1 MSDADPGDEPTEAGA
16 DGAERAEREPEPDGP
31 RGRPLTPAARVL
43 AGAALAVALIGT
55 VVGLVA
61 LTTSDRATPDD
72 RVASKVP
79 AVRGAGP
86 LDAGMAMVQG
96 QTVPLGGTG
105 TFELALD
112 NVGTTPIVVR
122 RVQVELLD
130 PHLRVVSIRGLAP
143 HRPGRLQPI
152 EGYVLPPQG
161 TVPDDQT
168 GGIQLRLSLVRP
180 GDAAAVGLR
189 VTYVGGRGTTERID
203 VVWDSWA
210 LCTPTVD
217 GAPCAPVSLN
227 ALLRRAGTPVP

>member
-1 MSDADPGDEPTEAGA
+1 MSDADPGDEPDEAGA
-16 DGAERAEREPEPDGP
+16 NGAERAEPEPDDP
-31 RGRPLTPAARVL
+31 RGRPLTHAARVL

-79 AVRGAGP
+79 AVQGAGP

-112 NVGTTPIVVR
+112 NVGTTPVVVR

-130 PHLRVVSIRGLAP
+130 PHLRVASIRGLAP

-152 EGYVLPPQG
+152 EGYVLPPQR

-168 GGIQLRLSLVRP
+168 GGIQLRLTLVRP
-180 GDAAAVGLR
+180 GDAAAIGLR
-189 VTYVGGRGTTERID
+189 VTYVGGRGTTERTD

-210 LCTPTVD
+210 LCTPTVG
-217 GAPCAPVSLN
+217 GAPCAPVSLD

>member
-1 MSDADPGDEPTEAGA
+1 MSDADPGDEPAERRAT
-16 DGAERAEREPEPDGP
+16 GAERAEPEPDGP
-31 RGRPLTPAARVL
+31 RGRPLTHAARVL

-130 PHLRVVSIRGLAP
+130 PHLRVASIRGLAP

-168 GGIQLRLSLVRP
+168 GGIQLRLTLVRP
-180 GDAAAVGLR
+180 GDAAAIGLR
-189 VTYVGGRGTTERID
+189 VTYVGGRGTTEHTD

-210 LCTPTVD
+210 LCTPTVGD
-217 GAPCAPVSLN
+217 APCAPVSLD